1 MTLQQDNSAD
11 PTESIATTPATAG
24 DAASATT
31 SAAGPEPTG
40 VAAPVAVT
48 PADVS
53 TTPQAQTVPSP
64 ESFGRVAD
72 DGTVYVREGGDERV
86 VGQYPDAS
94 AQEAMAFYV
103 QRYQDL
109 VTEVDLAEA
118 RLPQLGAKDVD
129 STIASLREQLQEPA
143 AVGDLAGLR
152 ARVEQ
157 LAKAGEARKQ
167 EAAAEREAAKAE
179 ALSTREKI
187 VEQVEKIAATDPQR
201 IQWKQ
206 SGQRIHQLL
215 EEWKDAQRRGPR
227 LDRNTEDG
235 LWKRFSKARTTFDRN
250 RRQFFAELDARQK
263 AAKAAKEDLISR
275 AEAMNQSTD
284 WGRTTIAYRQLMDEW
299 KAAGRTNRREDDA
312 LWERFRAAQQVFFD
326 ARQSANDRSNAE
338 QNENLARKRTL
349 CEQAESLLPVTDPQA
364 ARAALRPI
372 QEQWETIGFVPR
384 QALSEVEGRMRAVE
398 DAIRAVEDEQWRRT
412 DPEINARRNALT
424 SQIEDSL
431 AELKVAIAEA
441 EKSGDTAKLAKLQE
455 EKQTKEAWLKQI
467 S

>member
-1 MTLQQDNSAD
+1 MTPQQDNSAN
-11 PTESIATTPATAG
+11 PTEPIATPPATADDLTPATADGAAPEQKG
-24 DAASATT
+24 DAARPATPANI
-31 SAAGPEPTG
+31 SAAPP
-40 VAAPVAVT
+40 AQAV
-48 PADVS
+48 S
-53 TTPQAQTVPSP
+53 SP

-72 DGTVYVREGGDERV
+72 DGTVYVREGDDERV

-94 AQEAMAFYV
+94 AEEAMAFYV

-129 STIASLREQLQEPA
+129 STIASLREQLQQPA

-157 LAKAGEARKQ
+157 LAQAGEARKQ

-187 VEQVEKIAATDPQR
+187 VAQVEKIAATDPQR

-215 EEWKDAQRRGPR
+215 EEWKDALRRGPR
-227 LDRNTEDG
+227 LDRNTEDS

-250 RRQFFAELDARQK
+250 RRQFFAELDSRQK

-299 KAAGRTNRREDDA
+299 KAAGRTNRRDDDA

-326 ARQSANDRSNAE
+326 ARQSANERSIAE
-338 QNENLARKRTL
+338 QNDNLARKRAL
-349 CEQAESLLPVTDPQA
+349 CEQAEALLPITNPQA
-364 ARAALRPI
+364 ARTALRPI
-372 QEQWETIGFVPR
+372 QEEWESIGFVPR
-384 QALSEVEGRMRAVE
+384 QAMKEVEGRMRAVE

-412 DPEINARRNALT
+412 DPEISARRNALS

-431 AELKVAIAEA
+431 AELEVAIRQAEQT
-441 EKSGDTAKLAKLQE
+441 GDKAKLAKLQD